1 MNLVKS
7 VYAQVDL
14 NDRDVWQFADPQ
26 FPQSLGGFISY
37 LLPKILLTGGIIF
50 FFLTVIAGFG
60 VVRSAGSGDAHA
72 SEQARNFLTYAV
84 IGLIIMLGAF
94 GILQVINFLTFG
106 SLSGPQGIL

>member
-1 MNLVKS
+1 MKQL
-7 VYAQVDL
+7 AQEDL
-14 NDRDVWQFADPQ
+14 NDRNVWQFADPQ
-26 FPQSLGGFISY
+26 FPQTLGGFISY
-37 LLPKILLTGGIIF
+37 LLPKILLAGGIF
-50 FFLTVIAGFG
+50 FLLTVIAGFG
-60 VVRSAGSGDAHA
+60 VVRSAGSGDAHS